1 MIYVIDDQPIY
12 RALFG
17 AGLELGG
24 YRVRTAEF
32 GSQAIAQ
39 ILDDPPELIVL
50 DYTMIDMEV
59 EDFLRWFRAEFHPN
73 PIPVVATLTVLSEAA
88 LRVMTRF
95 RVGHYLIKA
104 DYAPDEL
111 RRLVSLALGDDVI
124 DAHIEEI
131 TRRRVLVEPVI
142 ERLQREAN
150 AELQAEYREKFLA
163 RP

>member
-17 AGLELGG
+17 TALELGG

-32 GSQAIAQ
+32 GSQAIAK
-39 ILDDPPELIVL
+39 ILDAPPTLIVL

-59 EDFLRWFRAEFHPN
+59 AEFLRWLRTEFAAQ
-73 PIPVVATLTVLSEAA
+73 PIPVVATLTMLSEAA
-88 LRVMTRF
+88 LQVLSHYG
-95 RVGHYLIKA
+95 VSHYLLKP

-111 RRLVSLALGDDVI
+111 RRLVSLAIGDDVI

-142 ERLQREAN
+142 ERLQRDAE
-150 AELQAEYREKFLA
+150 AELQAEYRAKFLA
-163 RP
+163 